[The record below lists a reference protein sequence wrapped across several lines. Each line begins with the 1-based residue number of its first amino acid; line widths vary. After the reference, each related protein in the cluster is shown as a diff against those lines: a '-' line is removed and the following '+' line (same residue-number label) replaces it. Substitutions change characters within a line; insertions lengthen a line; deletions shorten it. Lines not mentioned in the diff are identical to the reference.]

1 MLVVTAQ
8 YRQPRLIVECQSG
21 RHAYE
26 YEGGFYILASSGWLR
41 LSAKEDVQVRVG
53 VSSGN
58 WYSPGADVR
67 LLKIESEPLTLEE
80 IYEIYQKVGL
90 GDTIGLSWYIDA
102 YGFLDEESYKRYGIP
117 LGQVVRIE
125 ITSRRSAGYV
135 LPIARQQFVR
145 DVLQQAD
152 MLKRYFVEVVVGS
165 IDEELLK
172 KIKDDEVSN
181 ALKILLDKQKVLQEA
196 LEKLYEARTS
206 SDYEGV
212 ILKVRQ
218 AIEGLV
224 SSTPAGRTVSSAVR
238 KAFEGLRIAEELGPG
253 ALSELASRL
262 SEILLGGG
270 SEGGL
275 VSAIFHYTSELVHAT
290 GREEP
295 KKMRV
300 PKPYEHDAE
309 FAVLQAM
316 VLLNYLIK
324 VLESYA
330 LRS

>member
-1 MLVVTAQ
+1 MVTAQ
-8 YRQPRLIVECQSG
+8 YRQPRLIVESQSG
-21 RHAYE
+21 QHAYE
-26 YEGGFYILASSGWLR
+26 YEGGFYILASSGWLK

-53 VSSGN
+53 VGSDSN
-58 WYSPGADVR
+58 WYSSGAAFR
-67 LLKIESEPLTLEE
+67 LLKIESEPLTLGE

-90 GDTIGLSWYIDA
+90 SDTIGLSWHIDA

-125 ITSRRSAGYV
+125 ITSSRGSAGYV

-152 MLKRYFVEVVVGS
+152 MLERHFVEVVMS
-165 IDEELLK
+165 PIDEELLK
-172 KIKDDEVSN
+172 KIKDDEISN
-181 ALKILLDKQKVLQEA
+181 ALEVLLNKQKVLQEA

-224 SSTPAGRTVSSAVR
+224 SSTPTGRTVSSAVR